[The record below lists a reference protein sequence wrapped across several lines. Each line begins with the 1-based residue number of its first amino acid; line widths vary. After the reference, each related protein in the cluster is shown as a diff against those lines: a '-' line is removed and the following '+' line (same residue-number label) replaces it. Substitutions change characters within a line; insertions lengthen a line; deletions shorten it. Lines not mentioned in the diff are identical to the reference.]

1 MVVLEIEEIE
11 EQEAPNGSYM
21 WAELTTDVGSKEENR
36 NGRGRMPQIYDPYT
50 WDNGNP
56 PSRQS
61 MQAYSQ
67 TRQLQVQT
75 PIPTQRQSM
84 NPLVTSLSIHDDM
97 LLKYNVQIVN
107 GKMRYVDP
115 TKGITVP
122 TPTKPIIKQAQIQQ
136 PIKSANNQC
145 TTKQCPFKKQSTPSQ
160 CAPPRP
166 THKTGNMF
174 GPRRPMAPARSK
186 KLVM

>member
-11 EQEAPNGSYM
+11 DQGSQEGNYM
-21 WAELTTDVGSKEENR
+21 WSELTTDVGSKEYPR
-36 NGRGRMPQIYDPYT
+36 NGRGRIPEIYDPYT
-50 WDNGNP
+50 WDNGNQP
-56 PSRQS
+56 
-61 MQAYSQ
+61 MQ
-67 TRQLQVQT
+67 TRQSQVQNPN
-75 PIPTQRQSM
+75 PIQRQSM
-84 NPLVTSLSIHDDM
+84 NPSPASIHDEM

-122 TPTKPIIKQAQIQQ
+122 TQAKPITKQTQAPTKQSIKR
-136 PIKSANNQC
+136 ANDQC
-145 TTKQCPFKKQSTPSQ
+145 TTKQCPFKKQPKPSQ
-160 CAPPRP
+160 SAPPRP

-174 GPRRPMAPARSK
+174 GPRRTVAPARSK